1 MPFNKRKALLGLLIA
16 GVAGA
21 ILFPPAIYLIG
32 LAVAPPRPVPATTPA
47 PQLIADAIWA
57 RANGGRAPEFTPV
70 TPVSMAQFVACMAIE
85 DFLDTTPGDARRAA
99 ACRKYLPAILGVEY
113 LSGVHMRDANLQP
126 SFREGLGRFSTTV
139 WMTHSWTRAEFLNTL
154 ASRAEFAH
162 GWRGV
167 EAASRGYFG
176 RTATNV
182 SLPQAALLAAF
193 IGEHWQDPWCG
204 PAGSAAMRHR
214 ILERMRDD
222 LVITNEAFES
232 ADASDLDLA
241 TAPPDHQPCRD

>member
-1 MPFNKRKALLGLLIA
+1 MPFDKRKAVFGVLMA

-21 ILFPPAIYLIG
+21 LLFPPAIYLVG
-32 LAVAPPRPVPATTPA
+32 LAVAPPRPIPATNRVP
-47 PQLIADAIWA
+47 PVIADAIWA
-57 RANGGRAPEFTPV
+57 RANGGRATELTPIS
-70 TPVSMAQFVACMAIE
+70 PVSMAQFAACMAIE
-85 DFLDTTPGDARRAA
+85 DFWDTTPGDARRAA
-99 ACRKYLPAILGVEY
+99 ACRRYMPAIQGVEY
-113 LSGVHMRDANLQP
+113 LSGVHMRDASLKP

-139 WMTHSWTRAEFLNTL
+139 WMTRSWTREELLNTL

-176 RTATNV
+176 RAATEV

-204 PAGSAAMRHR
+204 PAGSAALRQR
-214 ILERMRDD
+214 ILERMREDA
-222 LVITNEAFES
+222 VIDETAMES
-232 ADASDLDLA
+232 ANRSDLGLA
-241 TAPPDHQPCRD
+241 PPPPDHPPCRD